1 MTNEF
6 KYADEA
12 QKVADYMI
20 EHLYDTSL
28 YQLDT
33 QELSDLSEDEFNEIH
48 AEFMKQVMLMML
60 QD

>member
-6 KYADEA
+6 KYTDEA

>member
-6 KYADEA
+6 KYANEA

-20 EHLYDTSL
+20 EHLYDQTL
-28 YQLDT
+28 WWMDID
-33 QELSDLSEDEFNEIH
+33 ENSDLSEDEFNEMH
-48 AEFMKQVMLMML
+48 AEFMKTVMLMML